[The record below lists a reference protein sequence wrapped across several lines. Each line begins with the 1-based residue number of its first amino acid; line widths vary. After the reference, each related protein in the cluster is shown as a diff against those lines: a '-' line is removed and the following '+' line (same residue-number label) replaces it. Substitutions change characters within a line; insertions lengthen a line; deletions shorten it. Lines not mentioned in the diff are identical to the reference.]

1 MTNLLS
7 IKTILDTPSLKTKI
21 ISGKAGI
28 HNPVQWA
35 HVCELKDP
43 TLWLSKNDLLMTT
56 GIGIPISEKEQRSYI
71 QKLSKAQLS
80 GIMIGEN
87 MEAPEDISALC
98 DEAEKLQF
106 PVLITQYGVPFAAVT
121 KLIID
126 ANNLIHIQ
134 RNNLIT
140 TLYEY
145 ARTEL
150 HQRDLIK
157 FIKGLEDLIQ
167 ISIYLID
174 QASHENWHVDLP
186 QIPLQFNTALQSLLS
201 HSQTIPSL
209 IKKIELDPEKILYNF
224 PLNTHDS
231 ELVIISPYL
240 DYALLHH
247 IGALISLVLEK
258 NSSRYYRKL
267 RNNADFIEDIIHQR
281 ISDFTINKRL
291 KEHGMNFSEMRA
303 LHLSLKPQTDYEQIL
318 FRKKIMA
325 LFHTNKEKKHAIA
338 LINESD
344 IPQILPLFTA
354 IGISNIVN
362 TPNKIIAG
370 LQEAKLALEK
380 TTPQNPTLYY
390 ADLTDS
396 HSLLPNNIQE
406 LQNLFEMTL
415 GKLREQDSTRGTK
428 YLQTLTIFLKNDKA
442 WETSAK
448 QLHIHRQTLIYRIQK
463 IEELLN
469 RDINSTNDCAEIW
482 FALKAANIL
491 EIISLE

>member
-1 MTNLLS
+1 MTQRLS
-7 IKTILDTPSLKTKI
+7 IKTILDTPALKTKI
-21 ISGKAGI
+21 ISGKKSI
-28 HNPVQWA
+28 HNPVKWA

-43 TLWLSKNDLLMTT
+43 TFWLSTNDLLMTT
-56 GIGIPISEKEQRSYI
+56 GIGIPSQAEEQRAYI

-98 DEAEKLQF
+98 EEADKLNF
-106 PVLITQYGVPFAAVT
+106 PILMTQYGVPFAAVT
-121 KLIID
+121 RLIVD

-150 HQRDLIK
+150 QHRNLLR
-157 FIKGLEDLIQ
+157 FIKGLEELLD

-174 QASHENWHVDLP
+174 QHTHENWHVDLTD
-186 QIPLQFNTALQSLLS
+186 IPENFNNHLHSLL
-201 HSQTIPSL
+201 QDNKNIPSL
-209 IKKIELDPEKILYNF
+209 INKIELEDHKILYNF
-224 PLNTHDS
+224 PLNTHDC
-231 ELVIISPYL
+231 ELVIISLYL
-240 DYALLHH
+240 DYSLLHH
-247 IGALISLVLEK
+247 IGALISLMLEK
-258 NSSRYYRKL
+258 NSSRYYREL
-267 RNNADFIEDIIHQR
+267 RSNNDLIEDIIHQR
-281 ISDFTINKRL
+281 ISDFTINKQL
-291 KEHGMNFSEMRA
+291 KEHGMNFNEMRA
-303 LHLSLKPQTDYEQIL
+303 LHLTLKPNIDYEQIL
-318 FRKKIMA
+318 FRKKVTA
-325 LFHTNKEKKHAIA
+325 LFQIHKDKGYAIA
-338 LINESD
+338 LINSRT
-344 IPQILPLFTA
+344 IPKVLPLFQAT
-354 IGISNIVN
+354 GISNIVN

-380 TTPQNPTLYY
+380 TTSKIPVRYY

-396 HSLLPNNIQE
+396 HSLLPNNLEE
-406 LQNLFEMTL
+406 LRNLFEITL
-415 GKLREQDSTRGTK
+415 GPLQEQDDTRGTK
-428 YLQTLTIFLKNDKA
+428 YLQTLTTFLKNDKA
-442 WETSAK
+442 WEASAK

-491 EIISLE
+491 EIITLE